1 MIFYYV
7 IIILL
12 KVKSLG
18 IDLMKLSLLLDE
30 LIIINGI
37 LFSLIV
43 SLF

>member
-18 IDLMKLSLLLDE
+18 IDSMKLSLLLDE
-30 LIIINGI
+30 LVIINGI
-37 LFSLIV
+37 LL
-43 SLF
+43 

>member
-18 IDLMKLSLLLDE
+18 VDPMKLSLLLDE
-30 LIIINGI
+30 LVIINGI
-37 LFSLIV
+37 LL
-43 SLF
+43 